1 MLLEKFRNEIDK
13 IDEQLISLLKQ
24 RIKVVKKVG
33 ALKKKNG
40 EKFFIRSAREA
51 DMIKTLIKK
60 SGKDLPKNLI
70 IDIWRKLITAANQLE
85 QPIQLFSAHQE
96 EHLIRQYYDHSVPL
110 KFSKDSK
117 SVISS
122 LKKNRAGI
130 AIFALPPHNK
140 DKWWELLPE
149 GFFVFAQIPFDQKSK
164 IGLVAVAAK
173 NPEKSES
180 DITLVQTKSGLKKID
195 GFHLSH
201 KSGRVIGHF
210 AK

>member
-1 MLLEKFRNEIDK
+1 MLEKFRNEIDK

-51 DMIKTLIKK
+51 DMIKALIKK
-60 SGKDLPKNLI
+60 SGKDLTKNLI

-110 KFSKDSK
+110 KFLKDSK

-122 LKKNRAGI
+122 LKKNQAGI

-164 IGLVAVAAK
+164 IKLVAVAAK